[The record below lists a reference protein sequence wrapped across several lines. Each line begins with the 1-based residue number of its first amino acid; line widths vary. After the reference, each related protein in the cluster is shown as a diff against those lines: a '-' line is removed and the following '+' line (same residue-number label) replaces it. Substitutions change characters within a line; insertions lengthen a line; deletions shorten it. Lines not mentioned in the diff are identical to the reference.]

1 VTLAPN
7 VIDNLNKKK
16 NVSMAIDVSNAS
28 HKPAAV
34 KFSSK
39 EVSNMSS
46 KGVVKFAEP
55 FTVSKEDSIRPNIKP
70 PLSRCS
76 SKQNVVSFLK
86 TSQIASVFKK
96 HISRKS
102 SDYLAPIFIKRK
114 SPKKI

>member
-1 VTLAPN
+1 MTLAPN

-46 KGVVKFAEP
+46 KGVKFAEP

>member
-16 NVSMAIDVSNAS
+16 NVSMAIEVSNAS

-55 FTVSKEDSIRPNIKP
+55 FTASKDDSFKHKIKTP
-70 PLSRCS
+70 ASRCS
-76 SKQNVVSFLK
+76 SK
-86 TSQIASVFKK
+86 
-96 HISRKS
+96 
-102 SDYLAPIFIKRK
+102 
-114 SPKKI
+114 